1 MGAAEEM
8 REEIA
13 VWNLTFTR
21 HGPCDIKFHVET
33 SVMKIYSQILIVEY
47 RRAGE
52 AAAVAMD
59 MDDRR

>member
-13 VWNLTFTR
+13 VGNLTFTGHR
-21 HGPCDIKFHVET
+21 SCDIKFHVET
-33 SVMKIYSQILIVEY
+33 SVMKIHSQISIVEY
-47 RRAGE
+47 RRAGK